1 MRDRSR
7 AAKDRVRNLMEG
19 ITLTMTEEE
28 KRMAVMIRGRGQ
40 GTLGNRT
47 EGIRA
52 IHLTNGAAETDYFRY
67 NRLIIS
73 YPQPTH
79 TFPTA
84 LKQAILII

>member
-1 MRDRSR
+1 MTNNTTILYHHQPSLGRMRDRSR

-40 GTLGNRT
+40 GTLGNRA

-52 IHLTNGAAETDYFRY
+52 IHLTNGASETDYFRY
-67 NRLIIS
+67 
-73 YPQPTH
+73 
-79 TFPTA
+79 
-84 LKQAILII
+84 